1 MVLLVLLEML
11 GETFDALTE
20 KSYLHLRAARI
31 AFAAGKSF
39 DNGRTGHFGY
49 FHSS

>member
-1 MVLLVLLEML
+1 VLC
-11 GETFDALTE
+11 ETFDALTE
-20 KSYLHLRAARI
+20 KSYLHLWAARI

-39 DNGRTGHFGY
+39 DNRRTRHFGY